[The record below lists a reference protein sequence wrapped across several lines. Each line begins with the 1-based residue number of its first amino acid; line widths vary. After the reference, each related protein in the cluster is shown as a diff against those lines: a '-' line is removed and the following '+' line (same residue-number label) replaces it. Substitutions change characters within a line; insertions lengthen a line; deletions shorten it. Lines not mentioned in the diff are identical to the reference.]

1 MSYGGN
7 EDETLRLKVTYEGS
21 PEVKTATDD
30 LRKLKEE
37 TSALEAVLGTL
48 DTKTDEA
55 SASFKTFYTE
65 TTGLTTAV
73 QTLEIKLEETGTG
86 FTGLA
91 APVAAAED
99 ELSNLLRTVETT
111 AGAGSGDSGTGGFA
125 GLTKNIFM
133 AERAMTALAT
143 GHGIARVGPMLEKLI
158 GAAGGPAGVGMG
170 IAGLAFLLETIGPK
184 VKGFLESWAEAAGLV
199 ASTEHVKEMADE
211 LERALKA
218 AEALEK
224 TPTVQQAKTAAA
236 VKGAITARG
245 EGTIQQQIELALTQT
260 TQLEEFIPEGRREA
274 WESMKALPFD
284 PFGQKEKILTEARAA
299 RTQRAEAWTGQ
310 LATDKASRQGLRQL
324 AKAAPGVFG
333 AGFLDELAMAEPEAQ
348 VEIEQQ
354 KRAETAAGKELHSGW
369 GQKRKEQIK
378 RDKGFEHDVGV
389 SQRVSDQMV
398 REEEQEVKRGAAE
411 RYAEEQRKER
421 EEKTAQDKAAREHDK
436 AVRAKERHDKESARH
451 RTPQARQ
458 RAQEEAEEGQALG
471 AVQQYTHGFS
481 APQQKDIAKH
491 LRESYQQGYQY
502 AHSFNE
508 ILADAIAQSN
518 EQMKRGMEAR
528 LKRQYSGGEMRGQ

>member
-1 MSYGGN
+1 MSYGGPD
-7 EDETLRLKVTYEGS
+7 DETLRLKVTYEGS

-30 LRKLKEE
+30 LKKLKEE
-37 TSALEAVLGTL
+37 TSALEAVMATL

-65 TTGLTTAV
+65 TTGLTAAV

-91 APVAAAED
+91 APIAVAQD
-99 ELSNLLRTVETT
+99 GLDDLLRTVETT

-125 GLTKNIFM
+125 GLTRNIFM

-158 GAAGGPAGVGMG
+158 GAAGGPAGVGFG

-184 VKGFLESWAEAAGLV
+184 VKGFLESWAEASGLV
-199 ASTEHVKEMADE
+199 DSTEQVKAMADE

-224 TPTVQQAKTAAA
+224 TPTMQQAKTAAA

-274 WESMKALPFD
+274 WESMKTLPFD

-299 RTQRAEAWTGQ
+299 RTKRAEAWTGQ
-310 LATDKASRQGLRQL
+310 LQTDRASRQGLQQL

-333 AGFLDELAMAEPEAQ
+333 RGFLDELAMAEPEAQ

-354 KRAETAAGKELHSGW
+354 KRAETAAGKELQSGY
-369 GQKRKEQIK
+369 GRQRKEKIK
-378 RDKGFEHDVGV
+378 SDKERAH
-389 SQRVSDQMV
+389 
-398 REEEQEVKRGAAE
+398 GAAE
-411 RYAEEQRKER
+411 RYAEEQRKEHEADQEMKHGAEQRYAEEQRKER
-421 EEKTAQDKAAREHDK
+421 EEKAAQDKAEREHQKAAREKKRQDDKYAREHTLSAQLHAATK
-436 AVRAKERHDKESARH
+436 RQHEGVERYVEAANQQFGFAQTAPQIEEVTRGAVANVNMGMDLA
-451 RTPQARQ
+451 T
-458 RAQEEAEEGQALG
+458 
-471 AVQQYTHGFS
+471 AVQQAVAAT
-481 APQQKDIAKH
+481 
-491 LRESYQQGYQY
+491 E
-502 AHSFNE
+502 
-508 ILADAIAQSN
+508 
-518 EQMKRGMEAR
+518 MKIQRDFMRGMQ
-528 LKRQYSGGEMRGQ
+528 RQNSYGEMRGQ